1 MGTVLGI
8 AGTAT
13 GDSDVSITGF
23 PLGGRD
29 GAKEEKVGMTEGDR
43 KGLSVDP
50 TVLGLKLGT
59 MVGTRVGTDVKV
71 FGVTEGIREIEGI
84 AEMKSAF

>member
-8 AGTAT
+8 EGTAT
-13 GDSDVSITGF
+13 GDPDVPITGF
-23 PLGGRD
+23 PLGGKD
-29 GAKEEKVGMTEGDR
+29 GAKEEKVWMKEGESE
-43 KGLSVDP
+43 GLSVDP

-84 AEMKSAF
+84 AEMKSA